1 MQNIHHKPIKMFSLD
16 GIIADDGS
24 ISRMKEE
31 YARLLKAEMVLT
43 GYVPRLDIDIDWTL
57 DYNHQK
63 QYYQFEISMYGVYI
77 GKNKSQW
84 ISGIDGT
91 KLIPSLKSKSNEF
104 LQDQES
110 QSNQK

>member
-1 MQNIHHKPIKMFSLD
+1 MQNVHHKPIKMFTLD
-16 GIIADDGS
+16 GIITDDSAIG
-24 ISRMKEE
+24 RLKQE
-31 YARLLKAEMVLT
+31 YVRLLKAEMVLT

-77 GKNKSQW
+77 GKSKSQW

-91 KLIPSLKSKSNEF
+91 LIIPSHKSKSKGS
-104 LQDQES
+104 LQEQG
-110 QSNQK
+110 